1 MSLYF
6 SYGDVKK
13 IAFDILHALSFLN
26 AQGIVHRDLSPA
38 NISLTPKVTNWKLFF
53 TSPRHL
59 VSTGP
64 KNDKLNSS
72 LPFGQVALTQTLLAQ
87 WASLNVLF

>member
-6 SYGDVKK
+6 SYSDVKK

-64 KNDKLNSS
+64 KNQLA
-72 LPFGQVALTQTLLAQ
+72 FGQVALTQTLLAQ